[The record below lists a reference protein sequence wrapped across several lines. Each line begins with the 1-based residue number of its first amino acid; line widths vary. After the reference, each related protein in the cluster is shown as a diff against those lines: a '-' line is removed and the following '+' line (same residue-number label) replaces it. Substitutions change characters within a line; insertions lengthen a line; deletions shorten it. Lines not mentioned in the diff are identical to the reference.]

1 MDQIIK
7 LLQDIYK
14 YISENWITI
23 FSIVS
28 ILMVFALFFLV
39 YEIIHDVKKA
49 SNIINAAAAAENA
62 EYVDRLFVKLDQ
74 EKEKLPL
81 KTKNENFLSPFD

>member
-23 FSIVS
+23 FTIVS

-62 EYVDRLFVKLDQ
+62 EYVNRLFVKLDQ
-74 EKEKLPL
+74 ENEKLPL
-81 KTKNENFLSPFD
+81 ETKNEKFLSPFD